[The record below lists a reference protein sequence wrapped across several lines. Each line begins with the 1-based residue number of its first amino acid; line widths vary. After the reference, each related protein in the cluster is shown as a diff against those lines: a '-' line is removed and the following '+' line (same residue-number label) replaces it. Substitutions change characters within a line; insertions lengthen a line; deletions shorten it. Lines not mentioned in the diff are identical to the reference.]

1 MERSDEC
8 TEGILDTLS
17 DGLFQ
22 NSIKKMDDRFN
33 LLLGNF
39 IAGRLSTSKLISC
52 PPSAQMGGD
61 LKGRH
66 SKTDKAQWE

>member
-22 NSIKKMDDRFN
+22 DSIKKMDDRFN

-39 IAGRLSTSKLISC
+39 IAGRQSTSKTLHLAHPLRS
-52 PPSAQMGGD
+52 
-61 LKGRH
+61 
-66 SKTDKAQWE
+66 WEEI